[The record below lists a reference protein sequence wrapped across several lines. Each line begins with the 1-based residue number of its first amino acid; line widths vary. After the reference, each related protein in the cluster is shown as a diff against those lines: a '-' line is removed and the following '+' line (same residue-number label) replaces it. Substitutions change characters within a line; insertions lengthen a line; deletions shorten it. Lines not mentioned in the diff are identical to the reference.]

1 MSKHN
6 FVYSVIEEFV
16 KVDKETLKQIKKIK
30 LKKDKNIS
38 NMNLTS
44 FYEKNKELDKFVVNK
59 LKNIFEKY
67 KLKLK
72 KSWVQKYGLNSYHNL
87 HTHHIDEKSFVWFI
101 EGNEDSSPLYFYDVG
116 YPVVD
121 TNQTIKIN
129 FVPGILIIFP
139 GFIPHE
145 VRPNKNNNRLIVS
158 GNVI

>member
-72 KSWVQKYGLNSYHNL
+72 KSWVQKYGLNSYHSL

-121 TNQTIKIN
+121 TNQSIKIN
-129 FVPGILIIFP
+129 FVPGILVIFP

>member
-1 MSKHN
+1 MFKHN

-16 KVDKETLKQIKKIK
+16 KVDKEILKQIKKIK

-59 LKNIFEKY
+59 LSDVF
-67 KLKLK
+67 K
-72 KSWVQKYGLNSYHNL
+72 KHNLTLQNSWVQKYLKNSYHNL
-87 HTHHIDEKSFVWFI
+87 HTHNILYKSFVWFI
-101 EGNEDSSPLYFYDVG
+101 EGDKNSSPLHFYDVG
-116 YPVVD
+116 YPLVD
-121 TNQTIKIN
+121 TDQSIKIN
-129 FVPGILIIFP
+129 FVPGTLVIFP